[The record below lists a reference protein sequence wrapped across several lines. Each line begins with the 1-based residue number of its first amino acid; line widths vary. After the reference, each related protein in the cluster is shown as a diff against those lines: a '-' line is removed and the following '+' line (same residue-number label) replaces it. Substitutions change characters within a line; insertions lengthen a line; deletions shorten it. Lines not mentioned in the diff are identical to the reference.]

1 MNYIQTG
8 FDETKFLVFNADN
21 DGDDHLP
28 YGTTKIISLWQHFGN
43 KNSVNH
49 KNDIPYHTK

>member
-43 KNSVNH
+43 KSPANH
-49 KNDIPYHTK
+49 KNVIPYHAK

>member
-8 FDETKFLVFNADN
+8 FDETKFLVFNADD

-43 KNSVNH
+43 K
-49 KNDIPYHTK
+49 KIYKLDFLLIF